1 MLGEFP
7 IAIISRLR
15 SLRGL
20 IRAAMERGSRSIWLT
35 LRLQVESAIV
45 VVITTTKTIILIV
58 VIIIDSPI
66 IIAAIA
72 MAIVVD
78 AAASAMAVLKR
89 EISFA
94 NGLKVRVAGDDGAVV
109 GEASPAS
116 SATSERRTGR
126 HGGGDAVERER
137 G

>member
-7 IAIISRLR
+7 ISIISRVR

-20 IRAAMERGSRSIWLT
+20 IRAALERGSRSICLT

-72 MAIVVD
+72 MATIVVA

-89 EISFA
+89 EIGVA
-94 NGLKVRVAGDDGAVV
+94 NGLKVRVAGDDGAVL

-116 SATSERRTGR
+116 SATSKLR
-126 HGGGDAVERER
+126 
-137 G
+137 